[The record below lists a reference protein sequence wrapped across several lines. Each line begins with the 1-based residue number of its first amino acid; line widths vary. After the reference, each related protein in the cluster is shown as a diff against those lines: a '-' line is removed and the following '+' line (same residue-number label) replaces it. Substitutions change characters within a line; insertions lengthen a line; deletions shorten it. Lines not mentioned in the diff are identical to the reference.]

1 MSDDVGCVQRTS
13 QLIQCFLWC
22 VSRTLLALS
31 TILLPFAAI
40 AGDWPQILGQ
50 HRNGIA
56 DDERLNLDWPG
67 GKPKTLWKRDAGDG
81 VAGVAVADGRV
92 VLFHRVGNQELVE
105 AMDPLTGKVLWKV
118 GFPTSFRSQVST
130 AGDGPR
136 CVPVVHRGSVF
147 VFGAAGDLHCL
158 KLADGNERWSRAAL
172 QEYKAQEGYFGV
184 GSTPIVEGDKL
195 IVNVGGDRSGAGV
208 VAFDLETGKTIW
220 KATDEQASYSAPT
233 TATVDGVRHVIFT
246 TRLNLVSLDPDTG
259 NVRFRFPFGQ
269 RGPTVNAATPLVI
282 DGHLF
287 LSASYGIGAV
297 FAKIGKTEAKMIW
310 ANDEVMSSQY
320 PTCIYKD
327 GFLYGVHGRQDG
339 PPATLRCFDPK
350 TGKVA
355 WSKEDFGMASIILA
369 DSKLLVVKVDG
380 TLLVAEANPKELR
393 PLASA
398 RVLDNA
404 SSRDPALALPA
415 LSGGLLYVRDKQ
427 SLKCIDLRK

>member
-1 MSDDVGCVQRTS
+1 MSLTRVLIAIVALQLPILS
-13 QLIQCFLWC
+13 Q
-22 VSRTLLALS
+22 
-31 TILLPFAAI
+31 
-40 AGDWPQILGQ
+40 AGDWPQILGP

-67 GKPKTLWKRDAGDG
+67 GKPKTLWQRDVGDG
-81 VAGVAVADGRV
+81 VAGVAVAEGRV

-105 AMDPLTGKVLWKV
+105 AMEPLTGKVLWKV
-118 GFPTSFRSQVST
+118 GFPTGFQSQQPT

-136 CVPVVHRGSVF
+136 CVPVIHRGSVF

-158 KLADGNERWSRAAL
+158 KLADGKERWSRAAL
-172 QEYKAQEGYFGV
+172 KEYKAQEGYFGA

-195 IVNVGGDRSGAGV
+195 LVNIGGDRSGAGI
-208 VAFDLETGKTIW
+208 VAFDIETGKTIW

-233 TATVDGVRHVIFT
+233 AATVDGVRHVLFA
-246 TRLNLVSLDPDTG
+246 TRLNLVSLDPESG
-259 NVRFRFPFGQ
+259 AVRFRFPFGQ
-269 RGPTVNAATPLVI
+269 RGTTVNAATPLVI

-297 FAKIGKTEAKMIW
+297 FAKIGKTEAKTLW
-310 ANDEVMSSQY
+310 ANNDVMSSQY
-320 PTCIYKD
+320 PTCIYND
-327 GFLYGVHGRQDG
+327 GYLYGVHGRQDG
-339 PPATLRCFDPK
+339 PPATLRCFDPT

-355 WSKEDFGMASIILA
+355 WSKEGFGMASLILA
-369 DSKLLVVKVDG
+369 DGKLLVMKTDG
-380 TLLVAEANPKELR
+380 TLVVAEPNPKEFR

-415 LSGGLLYVRDKQ
+415 LSGGLLYVRDRQ
-427 SLKCIDLRK
+427 TLKCIDLRKQP

>member
-1 MSDDVGCVQRTS
+1 VLIANVAL
-13 QLIQCFLWC
+13 QLAVLC
-22 VSRTLLALS
+22 
-31 TILLPFAAI
+31 P
-40 AGDWPQILGQ
+40 AGDWPQILGPR
-50 HRNGIA
+50 RNGIA
-56 DDERLNLDWPG
+56 DDEHLNLEWPG
-67 GKPKTLWKRDAGDG
+67 GKPKTLWQRDVGDG

-105 AMDPLTGKVLWKV
+105 AMEPLTGKVHWKV

-136 CVPVVHRGSVF
+136 CVPVIHRGNVF

-158 KLADGNERWSRAAL
+158 KIADGNERWSRAAL
-172 QEYKAQEGYFGV
+172 KEYKDQEGYFGV
-184 GSTPIVEGDKL
+184 GSAPIVEGDKL
-195 IVNVGGDRSGAGV
+195 LVNVGGDRSGAGI
-208 VAFDLETGKTIW
+208 VAFDLDTGKTVW

-233 TATVDGVRHVIFT
+233 AATVDGVRHVIFA
-246 TRLNLVSLDPDTG
+246 TRLNLVSLDPETG
-259 NVRFRFPFGQ
+259 AVRFRFPFGQ
-269 RGPTVNAATPLVI
+269 RGPTVNGATPLVI

-297 FAKIGKTEAKMIW
+297 FAKIGKTEAKTIW
-310 ANDEVMSSQY
+310 ANDDVMSSQY

-355 WSKEDFGMASIILA
+355 WSKNGFGMASLILA
-369 DSKLLVVKVDG
+369 DGKLLVLKTDG
-380 TLLVAEANPKELR
+380 NLVVAEPNSKEFR

-398 RVLDNA
+398 RVLDA
-404 SSRDPALALPA
+404 APGEPALALPA
-415 LSGGLLYVRDKQ
+415 LANGLLYVRD
-427 SLKCIDLRK
+427 SRTLKCLDLRK